1 MEKSRFLSLYPW
13 ARNDGRSPY
22 ADTYFEVDLAV
33 SRAEIWPFLCDTSRL
48 NRAVGLGHRF
58 EEERAGELHVREKL
72 NGLWLSWIEHPWVWL
87 DRSHN
92 WVEREYYKGPFRF
105 FRCVFHLEDKP
116 GGGVTVCV
124 HFAWICKLRPLAW
137 LMPLAVGGVVK
148 AFRRVLKEI
157 ETSIRGQRAADANP
171 YRMRV
176 PLADPAALTR
186 LAGVEKELSAK
197 ALDPAV
203 VRSLV
208 DHVRCGD
215 ELELDRI
222 RPLKLAR
229 QLGLDGRELLR
240 ACLEGTKAGLL
251 NLSWDITCPHCRGV
265 REETGCLAE
274 IPKHGHCDVCDID
287 FATQAENAVEITFHV
302 HESIRKIPEANYCA
316 AEPAKKTHIKWQDRL
331 RPGERRTVHLSLGQ
345 GTYRLRDLAS
355 KHRCLVKVTPDGPG
369 LTWHLSEDHAEPRA
383 GGSTYTVVN
392 DTAEERLFLLEDLW
406 WERDILHPG
415 ELFCLP
421 EFQRLFSRDCLAAG
435 VQLDLGNQTI
445 LFTDI
450 VGSTKFYQ
458 EVGDARAFAT
468 VVEHF
473 EALTAIIRKH
483 DGAIIKT
490 IGDAV
495 MAAFHTPASCLLAA
509 AEAQWEFSPGGK
521 QKVRL
526 RASIHHGP
534 VIAVNWNT
542 GKDYFG
548 HVVNFAAKLQ
558 ACAGAGEVAVSE
570 EYVRLVGQPAY
581 PCRVEELT
589 VAGMKEPARVRV
601 FDCSRAPGARAPGG
615 GSGAGEAA

>member
-1 MEKSRFLSLYPW
+1 MEKSLFLARYPW
-13 ARNDGRSPY
+13 ARNDGSSPY
-22 ADTYFEVDLAV
+22 ADCYFTVDLDV
-33 SRAEIWPFLCDTSRL
+33 SREEIWPFLCDTSRL

-58 EEERAGELHVREKL
+58 EEEKAGELHVREKL

-92 WVEREYYKGPFRF
+92 WVEREYYQGPFRF

-124 HFAWICKLRPLAW
+124 HFAWICKLRLLAW

-148 AFRRVLKEI
+148 AFRRVFAELAAA
-157 ETSIRGQRAADANP
+157 IRTQRAESSP
-171 YRMRV
+171 YLV
-176 PLADPAALTR
+176 CAPLVDQEALAR
-186 LAGVEKELSAK
+186 LGGIEKELCSRS
-197 ALDPAV
+197 LDPAV
-203 VRSLV
+203 VRALV
-208 DHVRCGD
+208 GYVRSGD

-229 QLGLDGRELLR
+229 RLGLDGRELLR

-265 REETGCLAE
+265 REETGSLAG
-274 IPKHGHCDVCDID
+274 IPKQGHCDVCDID
-287 FATQAENAVEITFHV
+287 FATQAENAIEITFHV

-331 RPGERRTVHLSLGQ
+331 RPGERRTVSLALPP
-345 GTYRLRDLAS
+345 GTYRLRELRS
-355 KHRCLVKVTPDGPG
+355 KHRCLVKVSPEGPG
-369 LTWHLSEDHAEPRA
+369 LTWSLSEDHAEPRA
-383 GGSTYTVVN
+383 GGSAYTVMN
-392 DTAEERLFLLEDLW
+392 DTAEERVFLLEDLW

-450 VGSTKFYQ
+450 VGSTRFYQ
-458 EVGDARAFAT
+458 EVGDGAAFAT

-495 MAAFHTPASCLLAA
+495 MAAFHTPASCLRAA
-509 AEAQWEFSPGGK
+509 AEAQWEFSPGGR

-581 PCRVEELT
+581 PCRVEELE
-589 VAGMKEPARVRV
+589 VAGMKEPAKVRV
-601 FDCSRAPGARAPGG
+601 FDCSRKPGATEPAPAGG
-615 GSGAGEAA
+615 AEEAA